1 MSVKKV
7 ANILSLDCQDLIE
20 AVLFLMLLFLLVLIT
35 RHVQRYL
42 IKRRFKK
49 ECENVFTED
58 FYARL
63 DDVLK
68 NEFKEVSNVFLRSN

>member
-7 ANILSLDCQDLIE
+7 ANILSLGILLTQDLIE
-20 AVLFLMLLFLLVLIT
+20 GVLFLMLPFLLVLIT

-49 ECENVFTED
+49 ECDNVFTED

-63 DDVLK
+63 NDVLK
-68 NEFKEVSNVFLRSN
+68 NEFK

>member
-7 ANILSLDCQDLIE
+7 ANILSLGILLTQDLIE

-35 RHVQRYL
+35 IVTTRHVQRYL

-49 ECENVFTED
+49 ECDNVFTED

-63 DDVLK
+63 NDVLK
-68 NEFKEVSNVFLRSN
+68 NEFK

>member
-7 ANILSLDCQDLIE
+7 ANILSLGILLTQDLIE

-49 ECENVFTED
+49 EYDNVFIED

-63 DDVLK
+63 HDVLK
-68 NEFKEVSNVFLRSN
+68 NEFK